1 MTVPATRARAKA
13 ARSKAV
19 VSRSRNSSRPMTVI
33 LNAKVIT
40 AAGSISSGWTR
51 PAAPTASRVAEKKAT
66 ARARPKAAPS
76 SPLVPD
82 AHQARAR
89 ATGAAAA
96 VASAAPRAMRPS
108 SVMLPASRTSFPR
121 RTYPPLVAAPPRRG
135 SGRRIYQ
142 ALRQACQSPGGL
154 LTGARLEP
162 RALQRSGAPA
172 DTQRVRARLLA
183 LVLAVLLA
191 ACGGAGKPAA
201 SPSHDQLVGTA
212 DVERLLVST
221 QKRKSPNLE
230 VGAATCPDQ
239 VRLANG
245 TRFTCTVLIEGTKAT
260 GRFALAPAKP
270 IIDVSRIVAL
280 IRSKLQ
286 PTARAAT
293 VRCGKD
299 KVQVVEVGASI
310 ACTITLGDAVQKVT
324 AEVRDLKGTVVVRG

>member
-1 MTVPATRARAKA
+1 M
-13 ARSKAV
+13 S
-19 VSRSRNSSRPMTVI
+19 
-33 LNAKVIT
+33 
-40 AAGSISSGWTR
+40 
-51 PAAPTASRVAEKKAT
+51 
-66 ARARPKAAPS
+66 
-76 SPLVPD
+76 
-82 AHQARAR
+82 
-89 ATGAAAA
+89 
-96 VASAAPRAMRPS
+96 
-108 SVMLPASRTSFPR
+108 
-121 RTYPPLVAAPPRRG
+121 
-135 SGRRIYQ
+135 
-142 ALRQACQSPGGL
+142 
-154 LTGARLEP
+154 
-162 RALQRSGAPA
+162 
-172 DTQRVRARLLA
+172 ARLLA

-201 SPSHDQLVGTA
+201 SPSHDELVGTA

-230 VGAATCPDQ
+230 VGAATCPDR

-245 TRFTCTVLIEGTKAT
+245 TRFTCTVLIEGTKAPYAVTLRDVDAAKAT

-293 VRCGKD
+293 VRCGTA
-299 KVQVVEVGASI
+299 KVRVVEVGASI